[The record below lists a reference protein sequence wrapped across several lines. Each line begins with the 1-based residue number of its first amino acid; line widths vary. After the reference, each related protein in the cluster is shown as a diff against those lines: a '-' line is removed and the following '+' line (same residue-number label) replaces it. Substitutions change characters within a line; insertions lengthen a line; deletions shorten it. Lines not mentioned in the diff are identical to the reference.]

1 MLRRLVFCLWFAT
14 ACPALAGPPYVSDD
28 PEPTDFGH
36 FEIYLFEDGTTARG
50 GTGGEAGI
58 DFNYGAAP
66 NLQLTAVVP
75 LGYAAPAGG
84 PGSVNLGNIELAAKY
99 KFLHQ
104 EDVGLDV
111 AFFPRVFLP
120 SGSPAVGER
129 HASLLLPFWLSR
141 DWGAWSA
148 FGGGGCTLD
157 HGGEA
162 QNSCLVG
169 AALARQVLPDLQLGL
184 EVYHQTANTRGGR
197 NFTGLGGGA
206 IYDLNEHYHL
216 MASFGPGL
224 QNAGENGRLSW
235 YTALQLTF

>member
-1 MLRRLVFCLWFAT
+1 MLRRLVFCLCLAT
-14 ACPALAGPPYVSDD
+14 ACPALAGPPYVTDD
-28 PEPTDFGH
+28 PEPTDLGH
-36 FEIYLFEDGTTARG
+36 FEIYEFTQGTATRG

-75 LGYAAPAGG
+75 LAYDAPTSG
-84 PGSVNLGNIELAAKY
+84 PGAVNLGNIELAAKY

-104 EDVGLDV
+104 EDAGLDV

-120 SGSPAVGER
+120 SGSPAIGER

-141 DWGAWSA
+141 DWGEWSA

-157 HGGEA
+157 HGGDA

-169 AALARQVLPDLQLGL
+169 AALTRQVLPDLQLGM
-184 EVYHQTANTRGGR
+184 EVYHQTAATRGGR
-197 NFTGLGGGA
+197 AFTGLGGGV
-206 IYDLNEHYHL
+206 IYDLNEHWHL

-224 QNAGENGRLSW
+224 QNAGEDDISSW
-235 YTALQLTF
+235 YIATLVTF